1 MSPPTRRR
9 MKRAFLLSAT
19 IAGASSSSII
29 SEKSSSSSSS
39 SSSSL
44 QHLRGR
50 DDVPSTFQPQHQL
63 YQRQHRQRALQEPN
77 PDNRYCGTN
86 WQTAHDSCDTPCPSA
101 KDEDCGPGMYCFGY
115 VDCTPPEPLVE
126 EPVLPI
132 ASTVSAAALPNEAPV
147 LPPSDYTPS
156 AVAAPTPSTPAA
168 TPTIPSSIASLPLAP
183 SEPTTPAPFTIPVPT
198 PNTLPNPNSFYCG
211 YGYESALAE
220 CYYACPSGKNEEC
233 PGGRTCHGWLSCN
246 QAPEDPALFNTC
258 GSSWADASTKCATRC
273 FLGGDD
279 TCPQGETCF
288 GNVVECRDKL
298 PALTAVDVGQAE
310 PTYTQE
316 EMDAMMAEEEAK
328 KAEEAAMSDPNNWWC
343 GTSWSNM
350 LETCSKRCQTD
361 DDCAVSS
368 WEKGTC
374 YKTAGG
380 PENCSTPGV
389 PVKEASV
396 PGSKW
401 CGSTWNDMLETCSAQ
416 CEADEDCEGGKTCW
430 DAPGTCQWIGVP
442 VKEVSD
448 KATLWCGLSFD
459 DAAVS
464 CHKACPS
471 ENDEDCP
478 EGMSCFA
485 GSACTEEGVPVV
497 RENYRCG
504 ATWDD
509 AAEKC
514 GVECQKDEDCTVE
527 NGAAEGDICFADV
540 ECVKDQAGAA
550 SGMICVKNWETSQ
563 DECPTA
569 NACETDDDCE
579 SGKLCMWIDCVATND
594 KSGNETSPG
603 TTTPGTLPGCSAE
616 VQKCANGQFVARA
629 PELNCDFYP
638 CPEDSGSTPPAAQAL
653 TEGNYTSESMVEN
666 SEQAFESSDGQ
677 ANDVA
682 EWGTIPLTFQSPK
695 CQGECTM
702 CQGDCNSDDDC
713 ADGLKC
719 FSRGSGEV
727 TAVPGCI
734 SGGEGDLAGMDYC
747 YSPES
752 PPTTTTTTTTT
763 TTIVITTTTTTTEPA
778 ELMTADIASFS
789 APELTFA
796 RECSAEYPCNSCEG
810 DCDDDSHCASG
821 LLCFSRVQ
829 GSVLFV
835 PGCVGVG
842 IAGMDYCYDPSAPI
856 ILPTTAIAT
865 TTAPMQEEL
874 SGCSAEV
881 RACPGT
887 SVLVYQNP
895 ANNCE
900 FDPCPG
906 ESATSSASSS
916 STSTET
922 PDVTSSTTF
931 AVTTST
937 EATSAE
943 GSNPEG
949 LTTEYTSTPVANTQV
964 ANIEAASMQVAS
976 TPAGSTQVTSTS
988 GASTV
993 AAATTCDT
1001 LCLDVLPS
1009 SFCPTEFDGL
1019 SNCLNINIGQICE
1032 GGGECATDDSL
1043 NNCQTF
1049 DIYVRVECGGDTPSQ
1064 GYLMKNPSAAQGD
1077 VTTQSPTTTLTPVGD
1092 SNSTVGNTTETYVD
1106 ENHDENTTLTV
1117 PDNYT
1122 SASDST
1128 APTAAPSLSI
1138 VLNGTLQEITT
1149 VDFSNTTLGTV
1160 DSSYNVAS
1168 AAASF
1173 TYDRSPTD
1181 SGAYTPNEPTTEY
1194 SQVEYNQTDT
1204 VSNLAFNPYSKD
1216 GGWDLDGYFTPD
1228 LRSAAMMNSRRSVIL
1243 LGALAAF
1250 VVIM

>member
-1 MSPPTRRR
+1 
-9 MKRAFLLSAT
+9 MKRAILLTAT
-19 IAGASSSSII
+19 FAVGASSSDTLD
-29 SEKSSSSSSS
+29 KT
-39 SSSSL
+39 SSSL

-50 DDVPSTFQPQHQL
+50 DDDGPSRSQPQHEL

-101 KDEDCGPGMYCFGY
+101 KDEDCGPGMYCFGF
-115 VDCTPPEPLVE
+115 VDCTPPAPLVE
-126 EPVLPI
+126 ETVP
-132 ASTVSAAALPNEAPV
+132 ATSAVSAAALPSEGPV
-147 LPPSDYTPS
+147 PSP
-156 AVAAPTPSTPAA
+156 VAAPSPSVAA
-168 TPTIPSSIASLPLAP
+168 PSIPSSIAALPLAP
-183 SEPTTPAPFTIPVPT
+183 SEPTTPAPFIIPVPT

-233 PGGRTCHGWLSCN
+233 PGGRTCHGWLTCN
-246 QAPEDPALFNTC
+246 QAAEDPALYNAC

-273 FLGGDD
+273 FLGGDES
-279 TCPQGETCF
+279 CPEGETCF
-288 GNVVECRDKL
+288 GNVIECKDKL
-298 PALTAVDVGQAE
+298 PTLTAVDVGLAE
-310 PTYTQE
+310 PTFTQE
-316 EMDAMMAEEEAK
+316 EIDAKLAEEEAEQ
-328 KAEEAAMSDPNNWWC
+328 AEEAAMSDPNNWWC
-343 GTSWSNM
+343 GTSWANM

-361 DDCAVSS
+361 EDCAVSS

-374 YKTAGG
+374 YKTTGG
-380 PENCSTPGV
+380 AENCSTPGV
-389 PVKEASV
+389 PVKEASE

-416 CEADEDCEGGKTCW
+416 CEADEDCQGGKTCW

-448 KATLWCGLSFD
+448 KATLWCGLTFD

-509 AAEKC
+509 AAQKC

-540 ECVKDQAGAA
+540 ECVKDQEAA
-550 SGMICVKNWETSQ
+550 SSGMICVTNWETSQ

-569 NACETDDDCE
+569 TACETDDDCE
-579 SGKLCMWIDCVATND
+579 GGKLCMWIDCVATNE
-594 KSGNETSPG
+594 KTGNETSSGMTTPG
-603 TTTPGTLPGCSAE
+603 TTTQGTLPGCSAE
-616 VQKCANGQFVARA
+616 VQQCANGKFVARA

-638 CPEDSGSTPPAAQAL
+638 CPEDSGTTPPAAEAL
-653 TEGNYTSESMVEN
+653 TEGNYTSDSMAEN
-666 SEQAFESSDGQ
+666 SEQAYESSDSQ
-677 ANDVA
+677 ANDVP
-682 EWGTIPLTFQSPK
+682 EWGTIPLTFASPK
-695 CQGECTM
+695 CEGECTK

-719 FSRGSGEV
+719 FSRGNGEV
-727 TAVPGCI
+727 TAVPGCE

-747 YSPES
+747 YSPE

-763 TTIVITTTTTTTEPA
+763 IAITTTTTITIEPA
-778 ELMTADIASFS
+778 ELMSSDMVSFS
-789 APELTFA
+789 PSELSFA
-796 RECSAEYPCNSCEG
+796 RECSAEYPCNACEG

-842 IAGMDYCYDPSAPI
+842 IAGMDYCYDQSAPI

-865 TTAPMQEEL
+865 TSSPIQQEL

-895 ANNCE
+895 ANDCE
-900 FDPCPG
+900 FDPCPS
-906 ESATSSASSS
+906 ESATSSASSP
-916 STSTET
+916 STSTAT
-922 PDVTSSTTF
+922 LYVTSSTNATVATF
-931 AVTTST
+931 TEASSTEGTST
-937 EATSAE
+937 EEA
-943 GSNPEG
+943 
-949 LTTEYTSTPVANTQV
+949 STQVASTAVANTHS
-964 ANIEAASMQVAS
+964 ANMQVSS
-976 TPAGSTQVTSTS
+976 TPAGSEQVTSTQS
-988 GASTV
+988 ASTEPAV
-993 AAATTCDT
+993 ATCDT

-1019 SNCLNINIGQICE
+1019 SNCLNIDVGQICE
-1032 GGGECATDDSL
+1032 GSGECATDDSL

-1064 GYLMKNPSAAQGD
+1064 GYLMKNPGAAQGP
-1077 VTTQSPTTTLTPVGD
+1077 THSPTSTLILKGD
-1092 SNSTVGNTTETYVD
+1092 ANSTVGNATVTYTDQIPD
-1106 ENHDENTTLTV
+1106 ENSTLE
-1117 PDNYT
+1117 YT
-1122 SASDST
+1122 STLNST
-1128 APTAAPSLSI
+1128 APTAAPSLYS
-1138 VLNGTLQEITT
+1138 VPNGTMQE
-1149 VDFSNTTLGTV
+1149 NTTADLSNLTLETV
-1160 DSSYNVAS
+1160 ESSYNVAS

-1173 TYDRSPTD
+1173 AYDRSPTD
-1181 SGAYTPNEPTTEY
+1181 SVAYTSDEPTAEYSTGAY
-1194 SQVEYNQTDT
+1194 NQSDS
-1204 VSNLAFNPYSKD
+1204 VSHLAYNPYDKD
-1216 GGWDLDGYFTPD
+1216 GGWDLDGYFTQD
-1228 LRSAAMMNSRRSVIL
+1228 LRSVATMNSRGSVIL
-1243 LGALAAF
+1243 LAALFAF
-1250 VVIM
+1250 SMIM